1 MNPERQEAYL
11 DLIERVLSCPK
22 GQELEVLS
30 SYSDLIDAGFVQMLI
45 EVSASMAYAGNE
57 DTADFLVQLAR
68 SLGKSLGLSP
78 DFVPGGYSSG
88 QG

>member
-22 GQELEVLS
+22 GQAPEVLS
-30 SYSDLIDAGFVQMLI
+30 SCSDLIDAGFVQMLI
-45 EVSASMAYAGNE
+45 EVSASMAGAGNE

-78 DFVPGGYSSG
+78 DLVPGGYSSA

>member
-11 DLIERVLSCPK
+11 DLIERVLSCPN

-30 SYSDLIDAGFVQMLI
+30 LCSDLIDAGFVQMLI
-45 EVSASMAYAGNE
+45 EVSASMACAGNE

-68 SLGKSLGLSP
+68 SLGNSLGLSP

>member
-11 DLIERVLSCPK
+11 DLIERVLSCPN
-22 GQELEVLS
+22 GQEPEVLS
-30 SYSDLIDAGFVQMLI
+30 SCSDLIDAGFVQMLI
-45 EVSASMAYAGNE
+45 QVSASMARAGND
-57 DTADFLVQLAR
+57 DTAEFLVQLAR

-78 DFVPGGYSSG
+78 DLVPGGYSSP